1 LHKQGGKRY
10 TFRGKTIEDL
20 LKISKG
26 DGDKLVSPELCELF
40 ESKMRRRVARGLGHR
55 YNKVLDKIRKS
66 KKACLPGEKPVPVK
80 THYRS
85 MIVRIIYFLNF

>member
-1 LHKQGGKRY
+1 
-10 TFRGKTIEDL
+10 
-20 LKISKG
+20 
-26 DGDKLVSPELCELF
+26 
-40 ESKMRRRVARGLGHR
+40 MRRRVARGLGHR